1 MYPPIKAT
9 ASDSKAATISSSQF
23 AAGSQSESVKP
34 NNGDWASESPMFR
47 AAPGPRLG
55 CAKDAGRP
63 TRNCAGI
70 GRPPPLRRRWAVVAD
85 QNFEAF
91 RCQRLPRQGSGRDI
105 AEALVRANYGLRLGK
120 FELDFAD
127 GEVGFQVSQILV
139 DEAVGQDVIDR
150 ILGTTVNMLET
161 YLPGLLSVVYA
172 MRSTAQNAA
181 MQLELGARY
190 KRPARNTGKDAPR
203 TGKFRLSPWIYCRA
217 NNGSSLP
224 GRGSDDFPHANWI
237 ASHIKVPAYFAQQ
250 VIHATGT
257 DPIR

>member
-161 YLPGLLSVVYA
+161 YLPGLLSV
-172 MRSTAQNAA
+172 STPCAA
-181 MQLELGARY
+181 PHRMPRCSSNLG
-190 KRPARNTGKDAPR
+190 PDTSVQPGILGKMPH
-203 TGKFRLSPWIYCRA
+203 
-217 NNGSSLP
+217 
-224 GRGSDDFPHANWI
+224 GRGNSGCPLDLL
-237 ASHIKVPAYFAQQ
+237 SSQQ
-250 VIHATGT
+250 WFVVT
-257 DPIR
+257 RKR